1 MTSRVGT
8 CADCSAR
15 FRIPDS
21 VTAKRARCKKCGGV
35 VEIPPV
41 TVPEPERAAPDIT
54 VAGPPAKPAS
64 DGGTIEH
71 VGHYRLIE
79 ELGRGGQ
86 AVVYLA
92 EDTQIGRRVAL
103 KLLHATVAMP
113 KETLDRFRREAEVA
127 ARLQHPGICSIY
139 EAGELDGVPFIAMQ
153 YVEGSPLN
161 ALIRQTRTEDEDASF
176 VELGDHV
183 PDESGRTQRSKAPSK
198 KRRGGSGRRRKSRS
212 QDSGDEKT
220 ETDRIIYL
228 VERAARALHEA
239 HEEGLIHR
247 DIKPHNLMVSLEGDP
262 VLLDFGLARDMDDDS
277 HQLTMTG
284 DLMGTPAYMA
294 PEQLAASRIE
304 LDRRTDVYSMG
315 VLLYECLTLT
325 VPFQAATIEALYQ
338 KILSEDPADP
348 RRINSGV
355 SADLKVVIETAMEK
369 DRKRRY
375 ATAEQLAEDLRR
387 VRVFEPIR
395 ARPASSAVKFKRW
408 CQRNPV
414 LATATLALF
423 VLLSGGLSVTTVL
436 LSKVSREKAAKEAA
450 LGVAQEERARAEV
463 EATTA
468 NAVSEWLVNLFNVS
482 DPSESRG
489 NSITVREILDK
500 GASEL
505 DEGLADQPKT
515 RAKLMDTVG
524 SVYRS
529 LGLLSLAGPLLDK
542 SLELRRDAVGS
553 GTDLAE
559 SLSSVAAWHKMI
571 GQLEEAETLYAEA
584 IDMYRGMDPLDG
596 RALGNVLASF
606 GDLLVEAGRMDD
618 AQAAMEEGLE
628 SLSGALGGDHMD
640 IAVSHS
646 NLGKLHYQ
654 RGDYAAA
661 EQGFQD
667 ALAMAR
673 RLEGEDHPD
682 VATFLDN
689 IGHTHR
695 KRGNA
700 GAAELHFR
708 KALAVRRR
716 VLGEDHPQVGD
727 TLNNLALVLWGDGDL
742 DQAEELLAE
751 ALEIEEGRAV
761 TDPVRAARFTDS
773 LGLVLRDQGRLA
785 ESEQK
790 LRSALALKKKGL
802 GTGHSSVAKTL
813 SNLGVVLREGGRLD
827 EAAACYEEALEIHRT
842 ASGQQH
848 PSFATA
854 LQNLGLVRNATGAF
868 QEAEALLRQAVQIRR
883 DVLGEAHWKTGLV
896 QTFLGAALTGQGRFQ
911 DAFAALDEGRAVLE
925 GALEPGHDHILG
937 TFDLLADLYEEWGK
951 PSMAQE
957 WRRRS
962 GRDPE

>member
-277 HQLTMTG
+277 HQLTLTG

-304 LDRRTDVYSMG
+304 LDRRTDIYSMG

-325 VPFQAATIEALYQ
+325 VPFQAPTIEALYQ
-338 KILSEDPADP
+338 KILSEDPANP
-348 RRINSGV
+348 RRINPGV
-355 SADLKVVIETAMEK
+355 SPDLKVVLETAMEK

-387 VRVFEPIR
+387 VRVFEPIT

-423 VLLSGGLSVTTVL
+423 VLLSGGLSVTSVL
-436 LSKVSREKAAKEAA
+436 LGKVSREKTAKEDA
-450 LGVAQEERARAEV
+450 LVVAETERARAET

-468 NAVSEWLVNLFNVS
+468 NAVSDWLVDLFNVS

-489 NSITVREILDK
+489 NTITVREILDK

-505 DEGLADQPKT
+505 DEGLEDQPKT

-524 SVYRS
+524 NVYRG
-529 LGLLSLAGPLLDK
+529 LGLMELAGPLLEK
-542 SLELRRDAVGS
+542 GLQVRRDAVGH
-553 GTDLAE
+553 GLDLAA
-559 SLSSVAAWHKMI
+559 SLASVAIWHKAA
-571 GQLEEAETLYAEA
+571 GQLEEAEGFYEEA
-584 IDMYRGMDPLDG
+584 VAMLRASERPADLALG
-596 RALGNVLASF
+596 RALVSL
-606 GDLLVEAGRMDD
+606 GDLLVDAGRYDD
-618 AQAAMEEGLE
+618 AQRALQEGLDI
-628 SLSGALGGDHMD
+628 LSRVLDGDHTE
-640 IAVSHS
+640 IAGAYNH
-646 NLGKLHYQ
+646 LGKLHYYK
-654 RGDYAAA
+654 GDYGAA
-661 EQGFQD
+661 EEGWRD
-667 ALAMAR
+667 ALAMVR
-673 RLEGEDHPD
+673 RLKGDDYPM
-682 VATFLDN
+682 VGLLYDN
-689 IGHTHR
+689 LGHTYR
-695 KRGNA
+695 KRGDHK
-700 GAAELHFR
+700 AAEFHHR
-708 KALAVRRR
+708 KALEIRRT
-716 VLGEDHPQVGD
+716 VLGVDHVLVAD
-727 TLNNLALVLWGDGDL
+727 TLNNLALVLWGANDYV
-742 DQAEELLAE
+742 QAETLFGE
-751 ALEIEEGRAV
+751 AIALQAAREQK
-761 TDPVRAARFTDS
+761 DPVREARFRDN
-773 LGLVLRDQGRLA
+773 LGLVLQDLGRMPEA
-785 ESEQK
+785 EVQH
-790 LRSALALKKKGL
+790 RQALVLKREGL
-802 GTGHSSVAKTL
+802 GDQHSSVAKTL
-813 SNLGVVLREGGRLD
+813 NNLGVALRAQMRLD
-827 EAAACYEEALEIHRT
+827 EAAACYEEALEIHKS
-842 ASGQQH
+842 ASGPRH
-848 PSFATA
+848 PSVAKT
-854 LQNLGLVRNATGAF
+854 LQNLGSARFMAGAYATAESLF
-868 QEAEALLRQAVQIRR
+868 TEAMEIRR
-883 DVLGEAHWKTGLV
+883 DAYGETHWLTGLS
-896 QTFLGAALTGQGRFQ
+896 QSLLGGAIAEQGRHREAEQPLLDGFAVLDAGVPPEHWSRQ
-911 DAFAALDEGRAVLE
+911 DAIQRLM
-925 GALEPGHDHILG
+925 
-937 TFDLLADLYEEWGK
+937 DLYSAWDK
-951 PSMAQE
+951 PSQVDR
-957 WRRRS
+957 WRNRS
-962 GRDPE
+962 LGPTK